1 MVLKF
6 NIPINNTNLF
16 TKSTDETTLSFI
28 TPTDR
33 SVKQPDELRYLKII
47 AYIFCACVLISLM
60 TISYFC
66 YYTKKRHAASSQ
78 GQTNESRSSTVRGN
92 SETSAASYLI
102 QLQTFDSQGHRI
114 LPKRESSKT
123 FSTISGSSSISTASN
138 QRDSWSELSV
148 R

>member
-1 MVLKF
+1 
-6 NIPINNTNLF
+6 
-16 TKSTDETTLSFI
+16 
-28 TPTDR
+28 
-33 SVKQPDELRYLKII
+33 
-47 AYIFCACVLISLM
+47 M

-66 YYTKKRHAASSQ
+66 YFAKKRHAAS
-78 GQTNESRSSTVRGN
+78 QTNGSTTRGEIRGN

-102 QLQTFDSQGHRI
+102 QLQNFDSQGHRI

-123 FSTISGSSSISTASN
+123 FSTISGSSSISNVSN